1 MQAEGI
7 PGISARVQDGSV
19 SITPDKLADQAI
31 ERTGGTLAAR
41 ARPSVVLALL
51 EERLLR
57 LENEATCDLPQPYK
71 YHRLVDQDY
80 YMTTVLDLNEYAN
93 SGLKVG
99 DVVTVELRKSTE
111 RRLNFAQTAE

>member
-1 MQAEGI
+1 MQ
-7 PGISARVQDGSV
+7 ISVMRDGS
-19 SITPDKLADQAI
+19 
-31 ERTGGTLAAR
+31 
-41 ARPSVVLALL
+41 PSVVLTLL

-57 LENEATCDLPQPYK
+57 LESEATCDLPQPFK

-99 DVVTVELRKSTE
+99 DVVTVELRKLTA
-111 RRLNFAQTAE
+111 RRLGLARTAE

>member
-1 MQAEGI
+1 LKKEFVIMQ
-7 PGISARVQDGSV
+7 ISAMRDGS
-19 SITPDKLADQAI
+19 
-31 ERTGGTLAAR
+31 
-41 ARPSVVLALL
+41 PSVVLTLL

-80 YMTTVLDLNEYAN
+80 YMTTVLDLNEYAS

-99 DVVTVELRKSTE
+99 DTVTVELRKSTT
-111 RRLNFAQTAE
+111 RKLNFARTAE